1 MPSKY
6 PMNIKT
12 NSILDDPS
20 TCRLAAFYASCTS
33 VYFVILVSALF
44 LTNYVYSIGKLTFYP
59 VIGLIAVLEC
69 TKYVIGIFHVS
80 KKDVFSGRYEDK
92 YFTGQRKK
100 PVTKTSVKEVFNC
113 IVIVTVML
121 TVYFAIAIL
130 FGAELFNK
138 HEETFMFSSLLTVL
152 TIFPSCLH
160 LESQAAVNL
169 LFGVHPAGDAVGQL
183 LLRNLQFTLL
193 GAWLG
198 AFVIPL
204 DWDRPWQEWPIPC
217 CVGALLGYITGNIV
231 MVCSLF
237 PNIAKKL
244 PKSNRKL
251 R

>member
-6 PMNIKT
+6 TMNIK
-12 NSILDDPS
+12 SSSSLDDPS
-20 TCRLAAFYASCTS
+20 TCKLAAFYAGCTCI
-33 VYFVILVSALF
+33 YFATLVSALF
-44 LTNYVYSIGKLTFYP
+44 LTNYIYSVGKITFYP
-59 VIGLIAVLEC
+59 VIGLIAVVEC
-69 TKYVIGIFHVS
+69 TKYIFGIFHVS
-80 KKDVFSGRYEDK
+80 KKDGFSGKYEEK

-100 PVTKTSVKEVFNC
+100 SVTKTSLKEVFNC
-113 IVIVTVML
+113 VLILTIML

-160 LESQAAVNL
+160 LDSQSVVNL
-169 LFGVHPAGDAVGQL
+169 LFGVHPAGDAVGHL
-183 LLRNLQFTLL
+183 LLRNLQSTLF

-217 CVGALLGYITGNIV
+217 CVGALLGYITGNFV
-231 MVCSLF
+231 MLLNLF
-237 PNIAKKL
+237 PNIPKK
-244 PKSNRKL
+244 KSNRKL